1 MQAWVRRSFF
11 LILGASL
18 FLFFMNLLRGH
29 PISWDEIEFF
39 RATRWTAQGRV
50 PFRDFW
56 EHHLPLQW
64 IVFAPAARWLAQGP
78 GVEAILAMRIAQ
90 LPLLAMTFLLLARIA
105 GRDRTDLSFIGVV
118 ALLFCSPLFAN
129 AALEYRVDTLGVALL
144 VAGLATAVRQGSAWP
159 WPIAGALLALAVL
172 ANMRL
177 APLVIVLAV
186 LLAVIDPREGR
197 VAFRPATLLMT
208 GGVFPVAA
216 AFVLWLHFTG
226 AWSSFVEGVFEYNRI
241 SNAMIEEIASGSRMD
256 LLLSAFHN
264 RDAGILAVVV
274 LAVIGMLSR
283 TASLRR
289 PDAVHLTGFLAI
301 ASLGLVLATGVQYP
315 YHLLTTFVLLL
326 PASMRGLEAVLVP
339 GRRPRWAGIVI
350 AVAWI
355 ACGVQTT
362 HVFRAGFGERIR
374 YEDEVMTA
382 VDTWTSPGAT
392 VLDGVGYALRR
403 EPAQHYWFLPAGV
416 RVLSAQG
423 RLQTADLEQFLANPP
438 GAIIYGVRL
447 RSWFQEKQAVQAW
460 AMRHYAPLYRDLW
473 LPAPSAV
480 LDGQPGSVRWVVPAR
495 GRYRIVF
502 SPLLARHPWLS
513 RPHEYLV
520 MDGDV
525 AAGMEIPIARLPRG
539 SSEGL
544 RWMVKGRER
553 RPERGVLMLE
563 KSDHLELHAP
573 AGLRGGLMLVPEGID
588 VLCRPAATRFWL

>member
-1 MQAWVRRSFF
+1 MQTWVRRSFV
-11 LILGASL
+11 LILAASL
-18 FLFFMNLLRGH
+18 FLFFVNLLRGH

-39 RATRWTAQGRV
+39 RATRWIGHGRV

-64 IVFAPAARWLAQGP
+64 IVFAPAARWVAQGP
-78 GVEAILAMRIAQ
+78 GVEAILAMRIVQ
-90 LPLLAMTFLLLARIA
+90 LPLLALTLLLLARIA
-105 GRDRTDLSFIGVV
+105 GRDRTDLCFIGVV

-129 AALEYRVDTLGVALL
+129 AALEYRVDTLGVVLL
-144 VAGLATAVRQGSAWP
+144 VAGLATAVRDEFSWR
-159 WPIAGALLALAVL
+159 WPIAGSFLALAVL

-186 LLAVIDPREGR
+186 LVAMIDPRRGR
-197 VAFRPATLLMT
+197 VAFRPATLGMA

-216 AFVLWLHFTG
+216 AFVLWLHLVGTW
-226 AWSSFVEGVFEYNRI
+226 ASFVDGVFVYNRI
-241 SNAMIEEIASGSRMD
+241 SNAMIEEIARGSRMD
-256 LLLSAFHN
+256 LLLSSFHN
-264 RDAGILAVVV
+264 RDAGILAVVA

-283 TASLRR
+283 RASLRR
-289 PDAVHLTGFLAI
+289 PDAVQLTGFLAI
-301 ASLGLVLATGVQYP
+301 VSLGLVLATGVQYP
-315 YHLLTTFVLLL
+315 YHLMTTFVLLL
-326 PASMRGLEAVLVP
+326 PAATRGLETILASSERPWP
-339 GRRPRWAGIVI
+339 GVVVAI
-350 AVAWI
+350 AWI
-355 ACGVQTT
+355 ACGVQTA
-362 HVFRAGFGERIR
+362 HVFRAGFGDTMR
-374 YEDEVMTA
+374 YEDEVMTS
-382 VDTWTSPGAT
+382 VDAWTAPGAT

-447 RSWFQEKQAVQAW
+447 RSWFQEKQAVEAW

-480 LDGQPGSVRWVVPAR
+480 LDGQPRILRWVVPAG

-502 SPLLARHPWLS
+502 SPLLARHPWLT

-525 AAGMEIPIARLPRG
+525 AAGMEIPIARLPRA

-544 RWMVKGRER
+544 RWIVKGRER
-553 RPERGVLMLE
+553 RPESGVLMLE

-573 AGLRGGLMLVPEGID
+573 AGLRGGLILVPEGID
-588 VLCRPAATRFWL
+588 VLCRPAPSRFWL